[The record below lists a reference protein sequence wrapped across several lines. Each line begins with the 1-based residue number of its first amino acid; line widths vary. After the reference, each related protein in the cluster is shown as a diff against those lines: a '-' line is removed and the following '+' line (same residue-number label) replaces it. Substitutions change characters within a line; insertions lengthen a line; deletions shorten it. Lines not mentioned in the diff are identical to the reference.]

1 MIPKISRL
9 CVILKVIDNAI
20 VNLSSLKIASNNIL
34 TESLKLECTRLID
47 NNDKYSHIINIEIYK
62 HAYSLLEYFFKH
74 QLILSSFKFDPSQSM
89 QEIIEI
95 NIININ

>member
-47 NNDKYSHIINIEIYK
+47 NNDKYSQIYK

-74 QLILSSFKFDPSQSM
+74 QLILSSYKFDPSQSM